1 MNIIIIMIIIYYYCH
16 HLFLFCCSGT
26 KQGGVRSLGRS
37 LGSHGGDTVL
47 LEVGGHGGVAGQ
59 SLPRALQPSVAIYNP
74 GAAAGF
80 FSQQVAAGG
89 GWWGRVQWQAFGLL
103 PGGGE
108 VGVLALEHTGDVVQ
122 EVTEELWDALIAC
135 EQRVGRGIKWFPRT
149 LSVDESSI
157 SRSNV
162 IFNHIY

>member
-1 MNIIIIMIIIYYYCH
+1 MIIIYYYCH
-16 HLFLFCCSGT
+16 HLFLFCGSGT
-26 KQGGVRSLGRS
+26 KQGGVQSLGRS
-37 LGSHGGDTVL
+37 LGSDGGDTVL

-89 GWWGRVQWQAFGLL
+89 GWRGRVGYRVQRQAFGLL

-108 VGVLALEHTGDVVQ
+108 VGVVALEHTGDVVQ
-122 EVTEELWDALIAC
+122 EVTKELWDALVAC
-135 EQRVGRGIKWFPRT
+135 EQRVGGGIKWLP
-149 LSVDESSI
+149 
-157 SRSNV
+157 
-162 IFNHIY
+162 